1 MLYFRDRGWP
11 EAHRKLGQGANDC
24 GDLFEIGD
32 WVIQAKNTGV
42 MELGRTCTAAA
53 VQARRAGKPRW
64 ACIFNRRQHG
74 LEHSYVVMD
83 LRTFTDLIGGA
94 RLRQAEVVQPS
105 DGVRSD
111 ADPGQCP
118 GESGPRSEAGAHRPR
133 PNQIIAC
140 GDQLPR

>member
-1 MLYFRDRGWP
+1 MGSTWEVPKRTMYLTASGHR
-11 EAHRKLGQGANDC
+11 EALISV
-24 GDLFEIGD
+24 LE
-32 WVIQAKNTGV
+32 
-42 MELGRTCTAAA
+42 
-53 VQARRAGKPRW
+53 
-64 ACIFNRRQHG
+64 RQHTG
-74 LEHSYVVMD
+74 QEYEWW
-83 LRTFTDLIGGA
+83 GGVYA